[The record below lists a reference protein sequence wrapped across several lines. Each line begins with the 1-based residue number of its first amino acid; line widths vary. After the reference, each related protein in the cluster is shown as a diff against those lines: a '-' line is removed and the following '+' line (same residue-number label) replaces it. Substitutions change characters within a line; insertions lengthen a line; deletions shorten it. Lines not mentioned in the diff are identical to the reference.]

1 MPNTF
6 VGSFILE
13 EVKKVSSGITLQ
25 IKYKVLQSLLIILT
39 TLLIWQAR
47 ITVDKTVVKEI
58 TEVRKLVWDTPTLIN
73 LSIVEK
79 DFLLNLSIG

>member
-1 MPNTF
+1 M
-6 VGSFILE
+6 GSFILE

-25 IKYKVLQSLLIILT
+25 IKSKVLQSLLIILT

-73 LSIVEK
+73 LSIVEE